1 MCNQVLLQALFP
13 CSVKVYVKEV
23 HFCFEFRSLERS
35 HFFVFCFCFV
45 RSSVIKSRK
54 RTEKGRLVTCLI
66 FVVDFVV
73 VVVAVATRAVLVHEV
88 TRCLELA

>member
-35 HFFVFCFCFV
+35 HFFVFLFLFCSFF
-45 RSSVIKSRK
+45 SDKEQKKNRK
-54 RTEKGRLVTCLI
+54 GAACDV
-66 FVVDFVV
+66 FDF
-73 VVVAVATRAVLVHEV
+73 
-88 TRCLELA
+88 CC